1 MSAPHQ
7 SDRPDTPDVPDV
19 LVTVPAPSDIVV
31 AWPEAPQLL
40 FLLFHAA
47 G

>member
-7 SDRPDTPDVPDV
+7 SDRPDTPDVPGV

-31 AWPEAPQLL
+31 AWPESRC
-40 FLLFHAA
+40 
-47 G
+47 